1 MSNFFGYGFGFH
13 GIGMFLFWGLI
24 ILIVYWTF
32 KEDYAVSKINK
43 KAIEIL
49 DERYARGEI
58 DKGEFH
64 QKKKELIA

>member
-13 GIGMFLFWGLI
+13 SIGMFLFWGLI

-43 KAIEIL
+43 TAIEIL

-58 DKGEFH
+58 DKDEFH
-64 QKKKELIA
+64 QKKKRIA